1 MYIVGMIRNNFTVS
15 KAIIYAPLAGIS
27 DSPTRRL
34 AVRFGADMTVSE
46 LISSEGVIRKGK
58 RTLEL
63 ARFDDSERPIGL
75 QLFGANPDS
84 MAEAAKILSSF
95 DPDLIDLNF
104 GCPVRKVVGKNGGS
118 SILKN
123 LGLFREIVIK
133 VVKSVDLPVTV
144 KMRSGWD
151 SRNLTYIEAGK
162 IAEDCGAAAVTLHPR
177 TRAQGFSGRADWSQ
191 ISELKNEIK
200 IPVIGNG
207 DIKDVTDAKMMFD
220 QTGCDGIMLGR
231 VSIGNPWIFGR
242 IKEYLK
248 TGEIPPEPTIA
259 ERLKI
264 ALEHFDMTLDE
275 FGIPRGIYKMRSRF
289 AWYLKGLPGASNIR
303 ARINRSRSVEETK
316 KVILDYADELRDKT
330 LNQKPVDGF
339 VCTQNS

>member
-27 DSPTRRL
+27 DSPTRKL

-46 LISSEGVIRKGK
+46 LISSEGIIRKSK

-63 ARFDDSERPIGL
+63 AKFDDTEKPIGL

-84 MAEAAKILSSF
+84 IAEAARVLSSF
-95 DPDLIDLNF
+95 GPDFIDINF
-104 GCPVRKVVGKNGGS
+104 GCPARKVVGKNGGS
-118 SILKN
+118 SVLRN
-123 LGLFREIVIK
+123 LDLFKKIVMK
-133 VVKSVDLPVTV
+133 VVKSIDLPVTV

-151 SRNLTYIEAGK
+151 GRSLTYIEAGK

-177 TRAQGFSGRADWSQ
+177 TRAQGFSGRANWSQ
-191 ISELKNEIK
+191 IAELKNALQ

-207 DIKDVTDAKMMFD
+207 DIGNVVDAKRMFD

-248 TGEIPPEPTIA
+248 TGEIPPEPPIV
-259 ERLKI
+259 ERLQI
-264 ALEHFDMTLDE
+264 ALEHFDMTLNE
-275 FGIPRGIYKMRSRF
+275 FGIPHGIYKMRSRF

-303 ARINRSRSVEETK
+303 ARINRSQSIEDIK

-330 LNQKPVDGF
+330 LNQKTADGI
-339 VCTQNS
+339 VCTQNN

>member
-27 DSPTRRL
+27 DSPTRKL

-46 LISSEGVIRKGK
+46 LISSEGIIRKSK

-63 ARFDDSERPIGL
+63 AKFDDTEKPIGL

-84 MAEAAKILSSF
+84 IAEAARVLSSF
-95 DPDLIDLNF
+95 GPDFIDINF
-104 GCPVRKVVGKNGGS
+104 GCPARKVVGKNGGS
-118 SILKN
+118 SVLRN
-123 LGLFREIVIK
+123 LDLFKKIVMK
-133 VVKSVDLPVTV
+133 VVKSIDLPVTV

-151 SRNLTYIEAGK
+151 GRSLTYIEAGK

-177 TRAQGFSGRADWSQ
+177 TRAQGFSGRANWSQ
-191 ISELKNEIK
+191 IAELKNALQ

-207 DIKDVTDAKMMFD
+207 DIGNVVDAKRMFD

-231 VSIGNPWIFGR
+231 VSIGNPWICGR

-248 TGEIPPEPTIA
+248 TGEIPPEPPIV
-259 ERLKI
+259 ERLQI
-264 ALEHFDMTLDE
+264 ALEHFDMTLNE
-275 FGIPRGIYKMRSRF
+275 FGIPHGIYKMRSRF

-303 ARINRSRSVEETK
+303 ARINRSQSIEDIK

-330 LNQKPVDGF
+330 LNQKTADGI
-339 VCTQNS
+339 VCTQNN